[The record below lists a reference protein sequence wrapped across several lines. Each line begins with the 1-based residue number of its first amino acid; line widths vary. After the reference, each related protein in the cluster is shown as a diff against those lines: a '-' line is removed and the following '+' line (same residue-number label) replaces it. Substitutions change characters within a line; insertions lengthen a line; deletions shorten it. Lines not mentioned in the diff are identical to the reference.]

1 MYRNWPKYGLFG
13 GLLNDALFDSTPL
26 KNFANETLHG
36 RPFIRKFTYES
47 VDMNT
52 GRVVNFD
59 EKTVNDDQI

>member
-26 KNFANETLHG
+26 KNFANDTLHG

-59 EKTVNDDQI
+59 EKTVNDEQI